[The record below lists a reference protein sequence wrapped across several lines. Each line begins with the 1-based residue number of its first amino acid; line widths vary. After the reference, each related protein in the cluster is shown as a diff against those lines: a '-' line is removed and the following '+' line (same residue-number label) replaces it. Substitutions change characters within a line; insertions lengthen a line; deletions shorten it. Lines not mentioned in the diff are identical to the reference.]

1 MNCEL
6 QVCFRFA
13 FTSVSFLCIYFELNI
28 IITFTRPFMSFGIY
42 SREEVLLQ
50 KTMKILNTFLMFT
63 IFIIYFISPILG
75 SQLSKFKRVIDF
87 SDPSKLI
94 GLDQARLVK
103 VRLGQVRLD
112 QVRLGYRFGKVRLG
126 FLTLGQVKLA
136 RLGQVCSDQLDL
148 ELLPTIYF
156 CTNFVILHHCDL

>member
-1 MNCEL
+1 MTTNGMICEL
-6 QVCFRFA
+6 YVCFRFA

-28 IITFTRPFMSFGIY
+28 IITFIRPFVAFGIY

-50 KTMKILNTFLMFT
+50 KTMKNLTIFMIFT

-94 GLDQARLVK
+94 GSDSARLVK
-103 VRLGQVRLD
+103 VRLG
-112 QVRLGYRFGKVRLG
+112 
-126 FLTLGQVKLA
+126 
-136 RLGQVCSDQLDL
+136 
-148 ELLPTIYF
+148 
-156 CTNFVILHHCDL
+156 